1 MYLSLYLSFVG
12 QVVSPRQCDQSSQRP
27 QVSLK
32 VFSKCICLHRCLFL
46 VNWVQAYHCSNW
58 THRAAS
64 SQQPE
69 QWPPCRPPG
78 CRCSSYQMHCHTL
91 PWSASSGNYFVMAS
105 VQDQYF
111 QGQLSWYDHE
121 FMIRS
126 ILTIGVVVVLKS
138 ASPVSEKSKE
148 ASIVGSHDSQPCFVH
163 PGQVFSH
170 PPVTKVG
177 RKLKERNQA
186 EHYLWLRKL
195 IDWI

>member
-78 CRCSSYQMHCHTL
+78 CIAVISVIRELFCHGKRSRSVFSGSIVMIWSWIHDQEYSHYWRCCCSEISLTCQREEQGSLHSWL
-91 PWSASSGNYFVMAS
+91 PWLPTLLRPPRSSF
-105 VQDQYF
+105 F
-111 QGQLSWYDHE
+111 
-121 FMIRS
+121 
-126 ILTIGVVVVLKS
+126 
-138 ASPVSEKSKE
+138 
-148 ASIVGSHDSQPCFVH
+148 
-163 PGQVFSH
+163 
-170 PPVTKVG
+170 PPTC
-177 RKLKERNQA
+177 
-186 EHYLWLRKL
+186 
-195 IDWI
+195 